1 MSKQEEEEFVTLT
14 DEQGKEHQFAVIDV
28 IDVEGQSYAVL
39 LPADSPA
46 LSDDESLDEDEIDEA
61 IILRIDKDESGE
73 DILVDIEDD
82 EEWERVTEAWEE
94 LLDQEAGDEDEEGEE
109 P

>member
-14 DEQGKEHQFAVIDV
+14 DEEGKEHQFAVIDV

-46 LSDDESLDEDEIDEA
+46 LNDEPLDEDEIDEA
-61 IILRIDKDESGE
+61 IILRIDKDESG
-73 DILVDIEDD
+73 DDVLVDIEDD
-82 EEWERVTEAWEE
+82 EEWEKVTEAWEE
-94 LLDQEAGDEDEEGEE
+94 LLDNEEEEDEDDEE